1 MIFRQRYFG
10 TFVSGGFIVMAY
22 AKGGV
27 PSPFFRSFFNAT
39 GKGTRFRKQEKYD
52 VGFFCRYRTFP
63 IFLFFP
69 FLPLIRER
77 WTLEP
82 VKWDKRLIRKLSLP
96 FYFFLEK
103 NTFFLKS
110 LRQVFH
116 VWKM

>member
-1 MIFRQRYFG
+1 
-10 TFVSGGFIVMAY
+10 MAY

-27 PSPFFRSFFNAT
+27 PSPFFRPFFNAT

-52 VGFFCRYRTFP
+52 VWIFLSLPYVSYFSFFC
-63 IFLFFP
+63 FLFFV
-69 FLPLIRER
+69 IRER
-77 WTLEP
+77 RTLEP

-96 FYFFLEK
+96 FYFFFSREEYI
-103 NTFFLKS
+103 FLKS

>member
-63 IFLFFP
+63 IFLFFVS
-69 FLPLIRER
+69 FSSNKRETDAR
-77 WTLEP
+77 AGK
-82 VKWDKRLIRKLSLP
+82 VG
-96 FYFFLEK
+96 
-103 NTFFLKS
+103 
-110 LRQVFH
+110 
-116 VWKM
+116 

>member
-27 PSPFFRSFFNAT
+27 PSPFFRPFFNAT

-77 WTLEP
+77 RTLEP
-82 VKWDKRLIRKLSLP
+82 AKWDKRLIRKLSLP
-96 FYFFLEK
+96 FYFFF
-103 NTFFLKS
+103 TRRIHFF
-110 LRQVFH
+110 
-116 VWKM
+116 